1 MREMILLSPQSLGR
15 RRDVQ
20 GLDFL
25 ARKCLNALESREKL
39 LSLEES
45 SLNLLQ
51 RHYHIRVRLLT
62 LSIRIVLLILLFN
75 LALIVLR
82 NMKELELSRVVAMQ
96 SHMKDAM

>member
-1 MREMILLSPQSLGR
+1 MILSSPQSLGR
-15 RRDVQ
+15 RRDIQ

-25 ARKCLNALESREKL
+25 ARKYLSALESREKL

-45 SLNLLQ
+45 NSNLLQ

-62 LSIRIVLLILLFN
+62 LSIMTVLLDLLFN

-82 NMKELELSRVVAMQ
+82 NMKEME
-96 SHMKDAM
+96 

>member
-1 MREMILLSPQSLGR
+1 MREMILSSPRSLGR
-15 RRDVQ
+15 KRDVQ

-25 ARKCLNALESREKL
+25 ARKYLSALESREKL

-45 SLNLLQ
+45 NSNLLQ

-62 LSIRIVLLILLFN
+62 LSIMTVLLDLLFN

-82 NMKELELSRVVAMQ
+82 NMKEME
-96 SHMKDAM
+96 

>member
-1 MREMILLSPQSLGR
+1 MREMILSSPQSLGR
-15 RRDVQ
+15 RRDIQ

-25 ARKCLNALESREKL
+25 ARKYLSALESREKL

-45 SLNLLQ
+45 NSNLLQ

-62 LSIRIVLLILLFN
+62 LSIMTVLLDLLFN

-82 NMKELELSRVVAMQ
+82 NMKEME
-96 SHMKDAM
+96 